1 MKKISF
7 LTAAVLCV
15 AMSASAYTGVSDWAK
30 PELEKAEG
38 YSLIPAVLSEADV
51 SKPINRSEF
60 ASLSVKLYEAFS
72 GEEIKLP
79 EANPF
84 SDTEDTEI
92 LKAYAAGITTGTSE
106 TTFEPDLLLSR
117 EQAATMLARTYA
129 KSMNTEA
136 KPAGTAEVFAD
147 DLDISDWAKESV
159 YFMVENAVINGIGDN
174 RFAPKNTTPEQ
185 EAEFYANST
194 REQSIAISVR
204 MYEKFKTEE
213 EVDLLKK
220 IPVFNFGTTDKTTVG
235 KNDASITLKDITA
248 ENYSAYI
255 KEVQRFYPTVTYEL
269 PLSGTSG
276 ILACTDGE
284 YKITITYN
292 GTEMLISLAQD
303 LGI

>member
-1 MKKISF
+1 MKKISI
-7 LTAAVLCV
+7 LTVAALLV

-30 PELEKAEG
+30 TELEKAEG
-38 YSLIPAVLSEADV
+38 YSLIPAVLSQADV
-51 SKPINRSEF
+51 SKPITRSEF

-84 SDTEDTEI
+84 SDTEDKEI

-136 KPAGTAEVFAD
+136 KPLGTAEVFAD
-147 DLDISDWAKESV
+147 DADISDWAKESV

-194 REQSIAISVR
+194 REQSVAISVR

-213 EVDLLKK
+213 KVDLLKK
-220 IPVFNFGTTDKTTVG
+220 IPVRNFGTETDVIVNEKDV
-235 KNDASITLKDITA
+235 SITLDDVTP
-248 ENYSAYI
+248 ENYVAYRD
-255 KEVQRFYPTVTYEL
+255 EVLRFYPTITYEL
-269 PLSGTSG
+269 PLTVDSG
-276 ILACTDGE
+276 ILSCTDGE
-284 YKITITYN
+284 YKITLTLN
-292 GTEMLISLAQD
+292 KSNMLITLAED
-303 LGI
+303 TGI

>member
-7 LTAAVLCV
+7 LTAAALCV

-51 SKPINRSEF
+51 SKPITRSEF

-79 EANPF
+79 KSNPF
-84 SDTEDTEI
+84 SDTTDTEI

-106 TTFEPDLLLSR
+106 NTFEPDLLLSR

-136 KPAGTAEVFAD
+136 KPEGKAEVFAD
-147 DLDISDWAKESV
+147 DSDISDWAKDSV
-159 YFMVENAVINGIGDN
+159 YFMVENGIINGIGDN
-174 RFAPKNTTPEQ
+174 RFAPKNTTDEQ

-194 REQSIAISVR
+194 REQSVAISVR

-213 EVDLLKK
+213 KVDLLKK
-220 IPVFNFGTTDKTTVG
+220 VPARNFGTVDKVIVNE
-235 KNDASITLKDITA
+235 KDVSITLNDVTP
-248 ENYSAYI
+248 EQYVAY
-255 KEVQRFYPTVTYEL
+255 KEEILRFYPETTYEL
-269 PLSGTSG
+269 PLTVDSA
-276 ILACTDGE
+276 ILSCTDGE
-284 YKITITYN
+284 YKITVTFNKGALLIIL
-292 GTEMLISLAQD
+292 TED
-303 LGI
+303 TGI

>member
-1 MKKISF
+1 MKKISI
-7 LTAAVLCV
+7 LTVAALCV

-30 PELEKAEG
+30 PELEKAEE

-84 SDTEDTEI
+84 SDTEDKEI

-106 TTFEPDLLLSR
+106 TTFEPELLLSR

-136 KPAGTAEVFAD
+136 KPAGTAAVFAD
-147 DLDISDWAKESV
+147 DADISDWAKESV

-213 EVDLLKK
+213 KVDLKKK
-220 IPVFNFGTTDKTTVG
+220 IPAYNFGTEFDVIINEKDVR
-235 KNDASITLKDITA
+235 ITLDNVTP
-248 ENYSAYI
+248 ENYVAYRD
-255 KEVQRFYPTVTYEL
+255 EVLRFYPTITYEL
-269 PLSGTSG
+269 PLTVDSG
-276 ILACTDGE
+276 ILSCTDGE
-284 YKITITYN
+284 YKITLTLN
-292 GTEMLISLAQD
+292 KSNMLITLAED
-303 LGI
+303 TGI